1 MGSFQLLAICDI
13 NLAYF
18 DACLLV
24 FYQKDSIFT
33 CCLCLFSIDCSV
45 CFQYKCSVCGYSIS
59 IRCYRLTQGI
69 SLSCLQSGYFMR
81 FLRGIPF
88 LNYITIL
95 VKDLDMGSFEFLAIC
110 NINLADFD
118 RCNGVGDGVKSIRIF
133 LNSSYICRKPIF
145 CNSILN
151 FFSIFIL
158 RQIFKLPSPFTIC
171 IWFYFFTFF
180 FCSICK

>member
-118 RCNGVGDGVKSIRIF
+118 RC
-133 LNSSYICRKPIF
+133 
-145 CNSILN
+145 
-151 FFSIFIL
+151 FF
-158 RQIFKLPSPFTIC
+158 IC
-171 IWFYFFTFF
+171 IYKSCCLYFS
-180 FCSICK
+180 FCSCGCNLVCAFF